1 MMGTTRVYNGGSH
14 EGRTEWFSSSS
25 PTVDEVLRTIRDLS
39 EGLLDPRV
47 DFIRDSDP
55 YGGFDSVGVEV
66 IGLIAGATA

>member
-1 MMGTTRVYNGGSH
+1 
-14 EGRTEWFSSSS
+14 
-25 PTVDEVLRTIRDLS
+25 VDEVLRTIRDLS

-66 IGLIAGATA
+66 IGRIAGAIA